1 MGRKRKILSILLV
14 FSMVM
19 SLFTGQYT
27 MKTKASAA
35 AQNEIVLGNST
46 KSEGYYTYPDAE
58 IKLIQED
65 QKLYHLSVSVDS
77 GYMTTETTGIAGTQ
91 GKGILYS
98 DASVDL
104 ENIVAGKQYDTLTFN
119 INEGATKSD
128 VEEFIRSLKFTTEE
142 EQVQKVSVSA
152 TSIKDQKVTING
164 KNYELAYFGGHFYG
178 YITAGM
184 NWNKAYQEARAAQF
198 AGMEGYLLTLTSN
211 AEDRF
216 VWATFEANQGWMG
229 CTRATAKG
237 DQYDGD
243 GIDDDFWTLK
253 YFDTENVETNIWRW
267 ACGPEAGQAFGYQND
282 ACYWDGGPS
291 QDGGFVTYDG
301 WFSNWRDSGNIE
313 PNGGYE
319 TGLLKNEGFGY
330 YAVVSNGSWND
341 HPNSEYKSYYI
352 EFGGRDGDVEKAENA
367 GVVIITEEKNSD
379 GTVPAVSPSPS
390 PANTQAP
397 DDNQITGKP
406 VIVPDDSDVRRG
418 TVLTADVSNVGPD
431 AARDTLAYQWY
442 IKEDDGTLNPID
454 GATNKNYVVKA
465 ATEGKTYVVEVTGT
479 GTYNGN
485 LESDPLIPISGNVT
499 ISNKDKDEKGND
511 VVKVGTV
518 LTAEIAGVDPEESH
532 DTLTYQW
539 YIKVDDES
547 YVAIEDAVYPNY
559 VLTEDTLNKDLVVAV
574 SGNGKYYGEIISVPY
589 DTTRTSA
596 DISIGDGDEE
606 TPDGKRTI
614 TIKPT
619 DDSTIYALKDESGNV
634 VIVPTVD
641 GDGNTL
647 TPDVEGYEGYYQ
659 GTEDGLIKF
668 TELDQDKTYIIHEI
682 KIQKDSS
689 NKDVISPNISDSDIK
704 TEYDDK
710 GTTDQADDTTTI
722 IVDPALEDSVYALLK
737 KEEDGSYTEVPV
749 TKDADGNYTSDPD
762 SITVWSDGGEK
773 VVKFTGLE
781 PGGTYKVVAKSSDGS
796 IQDVTPDSM
805 TGGSKDI
812 TTPSDP
818 PAPEPTPTPS
828 DQQANPGISAQSG
841 VSSQPSS
848 DPVVIYTK
856 AEEDAAAKFIKQ
868 YGTDPNGNI
877 ITNVTDLTRD
887 IIVSGESDW
896 KKLTDREKQAVNAK
910 LKAAGSKYTYEQ
922 LLKMAKSY
930 KIPGFKV
937 IKFMKKKTKAKLKL
951 VKCSG
956 ATIVCTSTNK
966 KVATVNKKG
975 VITAK
980 KPGRATLTFTAI
992 KGKYTNRLVIDVR
1005 VKKKFKNAK
1014 ELTNF
1019 KSKVI
1024 KTPTVLIAKKRLLK
1038 KSSKIQVYDLLK
1050 SSKVKFTPVKKNIL
1064 TINKKGKY
1072 TGKKKGSTL
1081 VKVEIKQNNKTYLL
1095 YVYVTIY

>member
-1 MGRKRKILSILLV
+1 MRRKQKMLSVLLV

-27 MKTKASAA
+27 MKTEVNAA
-35 AQNEIVLGNST
+35 VENEIVLGDST
-46 KSEGYYTYPDAE
+46 KSEGYYTYPNAE
-58 IKLIQED
+58 IKLKQED

-77 GYMTTETTGIAGTQ
+77 GFITTDMTEIAGAK

-98 DASVDL
+98 AESVDQ
-104 ENIVAGKQYDTLTFN
+104 EYIVAGNQYDTLTFD
-119 INEGATKSD
+119 ITDGASKSEIEGI
-128 VEEFIRSLKFTTEE
+128 IRNLKFTTEE
-142 EQVQKVSVSA
+142 DQVQKVSVSA
-152 TSIKDQKVTING
+152 TSINDEKVTING
-164 KNYELAYFGGHFYG
+164 TEYKLAYYDGHFYG

-184 NWNKAYQEARAAQF
+184 NWNKAYQEARSATF

-211 AEDRF
+211 GEDRF
-216 VWATFEANQGWMG
+216 VWATFAAKQGWMG
-229 CTRATAKG
+229 CTRATAK
-237 DQYDGD
+237 DNQYDGD
-243 GIDDDFWTLK
+243 GVGDDFWTLDS
-253 YFDTENVETNIWRW
+253 FDTENVENNIWRW

-282 ACYWDGGPS
+282 AYQWSGGPS
-291 QDGGFVTYDG
+291 NDGGFVTYDG
-301 WFSNWRDSGNIE
+301 WFSNWRNSGNIE
-313 PNGGYE
+313 PNGGYKG
-319 TGLLKNEGFGY
+319 GLLEPEGYGY

-352 EFGGRDGDVEKAENA
+352 EFGGRDGDIEKAEDA
-367 GVVIITEEKNSD
+367 GIVIVTEEKNSD
-379 GTVPAVSPSPS
+379 GTVPAVSPKPTTT
-390 PANTQAP
+390 PEA
-397 DDNQITGKP
+397 DEKQITGKP
-406 VIVPDDSDVRRG
+406 AIVPDDPDVRRG
-418 TVLTADVSNVGPD
+418 TTLTADISGVGPE
-431 AARDTLAYQWY
+431 AAKDSLAYQWY
-442 IKEDDGTLNPID
+442 IKEDDGTLTPID
-454 GATNKNYVVKA
+454 GATNQNYVVKS
-465 ATEGKTYVVEVTGT
+465 ATEGKTYVVEVAGT
-479 GTYNGN
+479 GEYKGAAK
-485 LESDPLIPISGNVT
+485 SDPLTPISGIVPIN
-499 ISNKDKDEKGND
+499 NKDKDEKGND

-518 LTAEIAGVDPEESH
+518 LSAGIYGVDPAGSH

-547 YVAIEDAVYPNY
+547 LVAIPDAVYPNY
-559 VLTEDTLNKDLVVAV
+559 VVTEDTLNKDLVVAV
-574 SGNGKYYGEIISVPY
+574 SGNGKYYGEIISDPY

-596 DISIGDGDEE
+596 DITIGGDEE
-606 TPDGKRTI
+606 EDTPDGKRTI

-641 GDGNTL
+641 GDGNPL
-647 TPDVEGYEGYYQ
+647 TPDVDDYEGYYQ
-659 GTEDGLIKF
+659 GTEDGVIKF
-668 TELDQDKTYIIHEI
+668 TELDKDKTYIIHEI
-682 KIQKDSS
+682 KIKKDSD
-689 NKDVISPNISDSDIK
+689 NKDIVSPSIPDSDIK

-710 GTTDQADDTTTI
+710 GTADQADDTTTI
-722 IVDPALEDSVYALLK
+722 IVDPALEDSVYAVLK
-737 KEEDGSYTEVPV
+737 KEKDGSYTEVSV
-749 TKDADGNYTSDPD
+749 TKDADGNYTSDPN
-762 SITVWSDGGEK
+762 SVAVWSDGGEK

-781 PGGTYKVVAKSSDGS
+781 PGGTYKVVAKSSDGT
-796 IQDVTPDSM
+796 IKDVTPDSM

-818 PAPEPTPTPS
+818 PASVPTPTPS
-828 DQQANPGISAQSG
+828 GQPTNPGTSAQPG

-848 DPVVIYTK
+848 NPVVIFTK
-856 AEEDAAAKFIKQ
+856 AEEDAATKFIKQ
-868 YGTDPNGNI
+868 YGTDPKGKI

-887 IIVSGESDW
+887 IIVSGEGDW

-1050 SSKVKFTPVKKNIL
+1050 SSKVKFTPIKKNIL

-1081 VKVEIKQNNKTYLL
+1081 VKVEIKQNDKTYLL